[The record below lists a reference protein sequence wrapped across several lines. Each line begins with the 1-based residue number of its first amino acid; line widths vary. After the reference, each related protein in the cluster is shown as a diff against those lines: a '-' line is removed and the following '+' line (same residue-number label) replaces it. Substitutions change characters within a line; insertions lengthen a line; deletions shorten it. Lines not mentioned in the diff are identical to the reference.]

1 MSQEHN
7 SNNPDGN
14 GKSLSSTEYRHRL
27 LNKLGCLISVLEVAL
42 GKIGSSLDEDGS
54 NQDRLSRIQSN
65 LENTLAICRR
75 AKATLEKRIAEDGG
89 KLPTTPNTPTPP
101 KPGCEIDQ
109 ASLTFRSYVELSSI
123 DEFRKFKNLEA
134 ISKDEIKK
142 VDLDDL
148 AEKFFGND

>member
-1 MSQEHN
+1 MNEDRTPEGQK
-7 SNNPDGN
+7 GN

-27 LNKLGCLISVLEVAL
+27 LNKLGCLISVLEVAI
-42 GKIGSSLDEDGS
+42 GKIGNSMDEDGA

-89 KLPTTPNTPTPP
+89 PQPKTPTSP
-101 KPGCEIDQ
+101 KTGT
-109 ASLTFRSYVELSSI
+109 SLDRANMTFRSYVELSSI
-123 DEFRKFKNLEA
+123 DEFRKFKSLEA
-134 ISKDEIKK
+134 ISKDEISQ

-148 AEKFFGND
+148 ADKFFGND